1 MRYAP
6 FAFVSTVLAAL
17 ATPAVGDDARGFYF
31 GVEAGASLART
42 LSSTRTNVGVGTNC
56 DQWLTPRSDVTI
68 DGEVTSVPLPAS
80 ECRPRALPSAASE
93 FDLEAGVLAGASVGY
108 ADSGPIRYEVEY
120 FFRSQGGDRV
130 DLVVPGDPKQRE
142 FVERSEE
149 IGALRSHNLFVNFY
163 HDFRDAVSPEATPWV
178 GAGVGAARVALDYAG
193 TSVRGSPEALR
204 ALGRNP
210 NAADKTSRADD
221 TMTDW
226 LWGYQLMV
234 GLDYA
239 LSARRLLTAKLRYG
253 GSFTDFEDGG
263 KPWRPLRGHAS
274 TVAPGGAPIHYGIA
288 AEGFGFFAASVG
300 LKFLF

>member
-1 MRYAP
+1 MRYAR
-6 FAFVSTVLAAL
+6 FAFVPTVLAAL
-17 ATPAVGDDARGFYF
+17 ATPAVGDEAQGFYF
-31 GVEAGASLART
+31 GLEAGASLART

-56 DQWLTPRSDVTI
+56 DQWLMPRSQVTI
-68 DGEVTSVPLPAS
+68 GGEATWVPLPAG
-80 ECRPRALPSAASE
+80 ECAPRALPSAASE
-93 FDLEAGVLAGASVGY
+93 FDLGAGVLAGASVGY
-108 ADSGPIRYEVEY
+108 SDSGPIRYEVEY
-120 FFRSQGGDRV
+120 FFRRQGGDRV

-163 HDFRDAVSPEATPWV
+163 HDFRGAVSPEATPWI
-178 GAGVGAARVALDYAG
+178 GAGVGASRVEIDYSG
-193 TSVRGSPEALR
+193 TSIRGSEDALR

-210 NAADKTSRADD
+210 EAAGRTSRADD
-221 TMTDW
+221 KMTDW
-226 LWGYQLMV
+226 LWGYQLTL

-263 KPWRPLRGHAS
+263 KPWKPLRGHAS